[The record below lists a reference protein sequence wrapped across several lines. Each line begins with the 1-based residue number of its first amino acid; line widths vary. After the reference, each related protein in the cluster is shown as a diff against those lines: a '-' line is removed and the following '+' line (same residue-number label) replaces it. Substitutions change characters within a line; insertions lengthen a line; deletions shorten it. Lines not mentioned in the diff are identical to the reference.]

1 MNIMSS
7 GLFAHYRGRY
17 SPSSPTREEEEDEI
31 QEVVIEEE
39 ALPSRIFDCPGTVV
53 IYQVKLCSVKF
64 LKRDFKTTSRRWR
77 GRAFSRWRMAV
88 ARLSTVSF

>member
-53 IYQVKLCSVKF
+53 IYQVKLCSVK
-64 LKRDFKTTSRRWR
+64 LDFKTISRRWR
-77 GRAFSRWRMAV
+77 GRAFSRWRMEV

>member
-1 MNIMSS
+1 MHPGNT
-7 GLFAHYRGRY
+7 GGFPQPRGRY

-53 IYQVKLCSVKF
+53 ILSGDGGVGH
-64 LKRDFKTTSRRWR
+64 SR
-77 GRAFSRWRMAV
+77 
-88 ARLSTVSF
+88 